1 MHTTRSAAAAAAW
14 AVAAVAALGTGTAVA
29 HGGTLAVDIAGHER
43 GRVTALVTWENDKD
57 SVDERVAATV
67 SAVSADGTRTA
78 GPWILV
84 RDPADAK
91 RFTTAQALPPGRW
104 KVTVEAGHPALG
116 RDEAD
121 ITVAA
126 PPPPSAA
133 PASVPSASPPS
144 ASERSASAPS
154 ASAPSAPSS
163 AAPRRAAEPAAE
175 PVRAGRAAQAA
186 DPDGGAGTPWTV
198 PAAAAG
204 ALAALGAAALLVV
217 RRRRSRP
224 RR

>member
-1 MHTTRSAAAAAAW
+1 VHTTRSAAAAAAL
-14 AVAAVAALGTGTAVA
+14 AVAAVTALGTGTAVA

-43 GRVTALVTWENDKD
+43 GHVTALVTWENDTD
-57 SVDERVAATV
+57 AVDERVAATV

-78 GPWILV
+78 GPWILL

-91 RFTTAQALPPGRW
+91 RFTTAQSLPPGRW

-121 ITVAA
+121 ITVPATPPASAA
-126 PPPPSAA
+126 RASGPPASGPSAA
-133 PASVPSASPPS
+133 GP
-144 ASERSASAPS
+144 SAPS
-154 ASAPSAPSS
+154 AAGPSAPSVSGASAPAS
-163 AAPRRAAEPAAE
+163 AAD
-175 PVRAGRAAQAA
+175 A
-186 DPDGGAGTPWTV
+186 DSGAGTPWTV

-204 ALAALGAAALLVV
+204 ALAAVGAAAFLVV
-217 RRRRSRP
+217 RRRGSRF

>member
-1 MHTTRSAAAAAAW
+1 MHTTRSAAVAAAW

-43 GRVTALVTWENDKD
+43 GRVTALVTWENDED

-84 RDPADAK
+84 RDTADAK
-91 RFTTAQALPPGRW
+91 RFITAQALPPGRW

-154 ASAPSAPSS
+154 APSS
-163 AAPRRAAEPAAE
+163 AAPPRAAEPAAE
-175 PVRAGRAAQAA
+175 PGRAGRAAQAA

-204 ALAALGAAALLVV
+204 ALAALGAAALLVA